1 MDGFDVADAKENLK
15 RRREKRRREVR
26 SLLARALEDRRKII
40 EMLIVRYKPLKI
52 YVWGSLENTDLFT
65 EHSDIDI
72 AVEGLSGPLEGLHA
86 QSEAEEMTEFS
97 VDLVELERIHPVY
110 AEDIRERG
118 RLVYER

>member
-1 MDGFDVADAKENLK
+1 MSGFNITQAREHLRKK
-15 RRREKRRREVR
+15 REKRLHDVHDR
-26 SLLARALEDRRKII
+26 LGRALEDRERII
-40 EMLIVRYKPLKI
+40 NFIIDRYNPKRV
-52 YVWGSLENTDLFT
+52 YTWGSLENTELFG

-86 QSEAEEMTEFS
+86 QSEAEDMSEFS